1 MRRLGWL
8 PVLVM
13 GCSDALVEKT
23 AKDEVNVDDRLT
35 LSGRVCTDRPDPSGF
50 PVKVLFVVDQSGSMC
65 ISDPPGSQ
73 SSSTFCQSA
82 QATVNRTGQ
91 TTPGRVRALNRLLDS
106 FAGKPNVKVALVPFE
121 TTVRPAT
128 PAQGFARPDNQ
139 ELRESVK
146 NLQSQLG
153 KGTDYQGAL
162 AYAYGRVRSDIE
174 TVSRT
179 NPAELPR
186 TRYLVVFLSDGVP
199 YPRCSANDELTQ
211 YADDQNPDLTWA
223 DSFAVAGPDGFCN
236 LTDPE
241 ERRRRFGTGDSS
253 DNISTYAVGT
263 DRNQNYQLR
272 AYVDQLM
279 ELKDQYNVG
288 DVRLHTVLLFNEQ
301 AVRACGEQ
309 CQDVYGEYVR
319 WPGPVKVDGPPS
331 AHRIARWT
339 LDMLATRGNGIFQEF
354 RDFEGVARLDLGSL
368 DYASLRSKLVMKT
381 LFVQPLSSTPGPVDR
396 LVDSDG
402 DGLPDDDD
410 NDFTWNTSRFDPD
423 SDGDGFPDAF
433 EVARR
438 GDGFRPDARDG
449 RGCDPANPAT
459 RRCTPTDVD
468 GDGLSDYLERYLDR
482 RLADTNLIDADGDGL
497 PNGLEVQWGLDPVT
511 PQRNLDTDG
520 DGVPDSDEL
529 RLSTNPL
536 RRDRELREKNGLVY
550 ELKAVPQADDS
561 TCYDFSVSNLQLVTP
576 PLRAGQS
583 RQGFNLFKVWFAESP
598 ESSTATDYGTW
609 KTACAWAQYDP
620 PSVRVPSGPGL
631 EPFTNADFHAPGR
644 LNSEADYDARCLG
657 VSPSRGQPAR

>member
-8 PVLVM
+8 TVLAV
-13 GCSDALVEKT
+13 GCSDAFVQKT
-23 AKDEVNVDDRLT
+23 AKEAVNVDDRLT

-73 SSSTFCQSA
+73 SSNTFCQSA
-82 QATVNRTGQ
+82 NATVNRTGQ
-91 TTPGRVRALNRLLDS
+91 TTPGRVRALNRLLDG

-139 ELRESVK
+139 ELREAVR

-162 AYAYGRVRSDIE
+162 AFAYGRVRSDIE

-199 YPRCSANDELTQ
+199 YPRCSANDDLTE
-211 YADDQNPDLTWA
+211 YADDQNPDRTWA

-253 DNISTYAVGT
+253 DNISSYAVGT

-301 AVRACGEQ
+301 AVQACGDQ

-319 WPGPVKVDGPPS
+319 WPGPVKVDGPPA

-339 LDMLATRGNGIFQEF
+339 LDMLASRGNGIFQEF
-354 RDFEGVARLDLGSL
+354 RDFEGVARLDLGGL

-381 LFVQPLSSTPGPVDR
+381 LFVQPLSSAPGPTDR
-396 LVDSDG
+396 VVDSDG
-402 DGLPDDDD
+402 DGLPDEED

-423 SDGDGFPDAF
+423 SDGDGFPDGF

-438 GDGFRPDARDG
+438 ADGFRADARDG
-449 RGCDPANPAT
+449 RGCDPDNPAT
-459 RRCTPTDVD
+459 RRCTPSDAD
-468 GDGLSDYLERYLDR
+468 GDGLSDFLERYLDR
-482 RLADTNLIDADGDGL
+482 RLAETNLIDADGDGL
-497 PNGLEVQWGLDPVT
+497 PNGVELRDGLDPLKA
-511 PQRNLDTDG
+511 QRQLDTDG
-520 DGVPDSDEL
+520 DGVTDVDEV
-529 RLSTNPL
+529 RAGAHPL

-550 ELKAVPQADDS
+550 EFKALAQDDDS
-561 TCYDFSVSNLQLVTP
+561 TCYDFSVSNLQLLTP

-620 PSVRVPSGPGL
+620 PSVRVPSGPEGT
-631 EPFTNADFHAPGR
+631 PFTNADFRAPAQ

-657 VSPSRGQPAR
+657 VSPSRGQLPR